1 MDRRKPRGQG
11 VGPGP
16 RPDHAS
22 VSILPVCQK
31 RISRVRPG
39 PVSVTAEGSV
49 SGPGLRPDAGLP
61 ANGRRAR
68 APPPGTIL
76 SRHHAST
83 LGLLYMVFSRDASAR
98 HALASPSRRS
108 QPRGSAHVTSA
119 PGAFGPVGRRAT
131 GTRAATLSKPL
142 FAAMSYVGACAHPNW
157 RTRINNTEHKPYAAR
172 TINLSRPHFSHDGH
186 ESE

>member
-39 PVSVTAEGSV
+39 PVSVTAEVPS
-49 SGPGLRPDAGLP
+49 PAGCRVAGERKTREGTATGDYIKSTSRVHLGF
-61 ANGRRAR
+61 ALYGILAR
-68 APPPGTIL
+68 C
-76 SRHHAST
+76 
-83 LGLLYMVFSRDASAR
+83 FSL

-108 QPRGSAHVTSA
+108 HVTSA

-157 RTRINNTEHKPYAAR
+157 RTRINNTEHKRRRAHYQSIEASFFA
-172 TINLSRPHFSHDGH
+172 
-186 ESE
+186 

>member
-1 MDRRKPRGQG
+1 MAPVRDPITPPSLSCPSVKNVSLGSAPVRSRSPPRF
-11 VGPGP
+11 
-16 RPDHAS
+16 R
-22 VSILPVCQK
+22 
-31 RISRVRPG
+31 
-39 PVSVTAEGSV
+39 
-49 SGPGLRPDAGLP
+49 LRPDAGLP

-83 LGLLYMVFSRDASAR
+83 LGLLYMVFSRDASAYTP
-98 HALASPSRRS
+98 SPRRPARRRS

-157 RTRINNTEHKPYAAR
+157 RTRINNTEHKRRRAHYQSIEASFFA
-172 TINLSRPHFSHDGH
+172 
-186 ESE
+186 

>member
-1 MDRRKPRGQG
+1 M
-11 VGPGP
+11 
-16 RPDHAS
+16 
-22 VSILPVCQK
+22 
-31 RISRVRPG
+31 
-39 PVSVTAEGSV
+39 
-49 SGPGLRPDAGLP
+49 
-61 ANGRRAR
+61 
-68 APPPGTIL
+68 
-76 SRHHAST
+76 
-83 LGLLYMVFSRDASAR
+83 
-98 HALASPSRRS
+98 
-108 QPRGSAHVTSA
+108 TSA